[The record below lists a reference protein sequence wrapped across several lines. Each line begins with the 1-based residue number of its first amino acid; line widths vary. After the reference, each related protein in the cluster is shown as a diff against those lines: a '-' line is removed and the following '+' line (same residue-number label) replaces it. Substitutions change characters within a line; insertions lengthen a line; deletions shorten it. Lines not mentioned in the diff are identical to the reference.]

1 MVNFGQF
8 WKKHFPSKNLLWD
21 LFGQHLDKFG
31 LLFIPTSGHTANR
44 QGTYVLFGTT
54 NTSRIEK
61 FLSKSS
67 DRLTI
72 EMTKTTICYLPP
84 PPIWTRTQSLR
95 CIDHTERVYGD
106 CMRVVIGQWGWVP
119 KLKLAKVG
127 VLNVHCKQM
136 ACVGFS
142 VQFKYWCR
150 TCISRTIGL
159 CISLR

>member
-84 PPIWTRTQSLR
+84 PHLDSDAIIAMYWSHRKGLWRLYEGSDWTMGMGTQ
-95 CIDHTERVYGD
+95 
-106 CMRVVIGQWGWVP
+106 
-119 KLKLAKVG
+119 AKVG
-127 VLNVHCKQM
+127 
-136 ACVGFS
+136 
-142 VQFKYWCR
+142 
-150 TCISRTIGL
+150 
-159 CISLR
+159 